1 LLNGRDTPWLKLQDV
16 FMDNKYSESNQ
27 QPLSRSEF
35 AELTVAAARA
45 AGAVHLRYFNGTY
58 GVRTKQGPFDLV
70 TDADLEAEKTVV
82 SMIREQYPDHNI
94 LAEEN
99 RYESTSSPYT
109 WIIDPLDGTNNF
121 ACGVPLFGA
130 SVALACNGEV
140 IAGAVYG
147 AAHDEMFSAEKGK
160 GARLNGRPI
169 AVNKASTLQESMLV
183 TGFYYDRGEAM
194 EHTLEK
200 MRVFLKKEIIGIRR
214 FGAAALDLCYVA
226 AGRIAGFWEF
236 SLSPWDFAA
245 GMLIVREAG
254 GRVTTLNDNDL
265 TLDKKNYVVASNGRI
280 HDIMLEILRA

>member
-1 LLNGRDTPWLKLQDV
+1 
-16 FMDNKYSESNQ
+16 MDIVKNADNEK
-27 QPLSRSEF
+27 RSDF
-35 AELTVAAARA
+35 TVLAIDAARA
-45 AGAVHLRYFNGTY
+45 AGAVHMRFFNGKY
-58 GVRTKQGPFDLV
+58 QIRTKQGPFDLV
-70 TDADLEAEKTVV
+70 TDADIEAEKTVV
-82 SMIREQYPDHNI
+82 SMIKERFPDHNI

-99 RYESTSSPYT
+99 KYDPTSSPYT

-130 SVALACNGEV
+130 SVALAYNGEV
-140 IAGAVYG
+140 ISGAVYG
-147 AAHDEMFSAEKGK
+147 AVHDEMYSAEKGK

-169 AVNKASTLQESMLV
+169 FVNKASTLRESMMV

-245 GMLIVREAG
+245 GMLMVREAG
-254 GRVTTLNDNDL
+254 GRVTTLHEDDL
-265 TLDKKNYVVASNGRI
+265 ALDKKNYVVASNGRI
-280 HDIMLEILRA
+280 HDTMLEILRA